1 MWRFLIPFLLSGSS
15 LLAAEPVF
23 DAIDYATPEK
33 YLTAPASLGDQAK
46 IKAQALTLKA
56 DTDQK
61 TVSNVLDWMNASLKY
76 QADLAYQWRNYD
88 TVIGDGCYGGCADYA
103 IACGVLLKSAG
114 IPTVWVKT
122 MDVPWIWTLKRGDA
136 FQTWSGHVFLE
147 VYLDGKW
154 VLLDPGAKRVY
165 PNYSPEMRI
174 LPGNRFAYHKGN
186 DPKTMIMSLQW
197 EDWKLQT
204 RAYFSKL
211 DPRLLPV
218 DTVASVVLG
227 KTCFVIGNSP
237 YYQRLTK
244 LAQQQGLTVAKS
256 FNTGYDTYLPLAKG
270 HILYIA
276 THEGQPT
283 VPIATLEKYFPNA
296 SAGIKPGRITIEGT
310 EILFIEL
317 PREISIN
324 EKRNQL
330 EQERKQLEQRKAKL
344 LAK

>member
-1 MWRFLIPFLLSGSS
+1 M
-15 LLAAEPVF
+15 
-23 DAIDYATPEK
+23 DYATSEK
-33 YLTAPASLGDQAK
+33 YLIAPASLGDSAK
-46 IKAQALTLKA
+46 IKAQALKLKA
-56 DTDQK
+56 DSDQQ

-76 QADLAYQWRNYD
+76 QAELAYEWRNYD
-88 TVIGDGCYGGCADYA
+88 SVIGDGCYGGCADYA

-122 MDVPWIWTLKRGDA
+122 MDVPWIWTLKRGDS

-165 PNYSPEMRI
+165 LNYSPEARI

-197 EDWKLQT
+197 EAWKQQT
-204 RAYFSKL
+204 KAYFSKL
-211 DPRLLPV
+211 DASLLPV
-218 DTVASVVLG
+218 DTSASVVLG

-237 YYQRLTK
+237 YYQKLTK
-244 LAQQQGLTVAKS
+244 LAQEKGLTEAKS

-270 HILYIA
+270 HVIYIA
-276 THEGQPT
+276 THDGQPT

-296 SAGIKPGRITIEGT
+296 SAGIKAGRITVDGT
-310 EILFIEL
+310 EILFIEFSKAL
-317 PREISIN
+317 SLE
-324 EKRNQL
+324 EKRKQLEREKKQL
-330 EQERKQLEQRKAKL
+330 EQEKL
-344 LAK
+344 LAQ